1 MPKRLNPLH
10 VYRFLPKT
18 NCGEC
23 GEKSCM
29 AFASRL
35 IEREVSIEKCT
46 PLFEEKKHASKLRE
60 LLTLLRPAVKVVVF
74 GVPPNQIRIGGK
86 DVVYRHEWTW
96 RFQTALM
103 IDVHDEMSDEELN
116 KRIGF
121 LNDFV
126 YVRIGKELR
135 LDGFA
140 VKCVSGSAENFAKTV
155 ARVMELTHK
164 PFILC
169 SYDSE
174 ILEEALIVSRDRK
187 PLIYAANEKNW
198 KEVASLSVKYECP
211 LVVSSPGNLEM
222 LRSLSTSIKEHY
234 NQDNIVLDP
243 GTYTSSSIIDTI
255 SVFTAIRYAAID
267 AGDLA
272 LGYPLLGVPA
282 VAWLDK
288 KKSSGEKAFMESV
301 LACSLMAR
309 YVDILILHS
318 IDVWSILPSIVWRD
332 CVYTDPRV
340 PPSVKPGL
348 YEIGK
353 PDENSPLLVTGNF
366 ALTYYL
372 VKDDVEKAKT
382 DAWLLVIDT
391 EGTSV
396 QSAVAGKKFTSDKI
410 VELIEEYNLA
420 EKVKHKSVILPGYAA
435 RLSGELEDMLKVWK
449 VFVGPRDSAGIKK
462 FLEKIWVPE
471 IFGDSKGEA

>member
-18 NCGEC
+18 NCGKC

-29 AFASRL
+29 AFASKL
-35 IEREVSIEKCT
+35 IEREAALERCT
-46 PLFEEKKHASKLRE
+46 PLHEEKKYASNLKE
-60 LLTLLRPAVKVVVF
+60 LSELLRPPVKEIVF
-74 GVPPNQIRIGGK
+74 GSPPNQVKIGGK
-86 DVVYRHEWTW
+86 DVIYRHEWTW

-103 IDVHDEMSDEELN
+103 VDLHDELSEDEL
-116 KRIGF
+116 KGRIGF
-121 LNDFV
+121 VNDFA
-126 YVRIGKELR
+126 YVRIGKELK

-140 VKCVSGSAENFAKTV
+140 IKCVSGSTEKFARTV
-155 ARVMELTHK
+155 SRVMKLTDK

-169 SYDSE
+169 SYDPE
-174 ILEEALIVSRDRK
+174 ILEEALIVSRERT
-187 PLIYAANEKNW
+187 PLIYAANKNNW
-198 KEVASLSVKYECP
+198 KEVASLSVKYKCP
-211 LVVSSPGNLEM
+211 LVVSSPGNLE
-222 LRSLSTSIKEHY
+222 LLKSLVTSIKEYFGH
-234 NQDNIVLDP
+234 DNLVLDP
-243 GTYTSSSIIDTI
+243 GTYVNSSIIDTI
-255 SVFTAIRYAAID
+255 SIFTALRYAAID
-267 AGDLA
+267 SGDSA

-288 KKSSGEKAFMESV
+288 EKSEEEKAFIEAV

-309 YVDILILHS
+309 YADILILHS
-318 IDVWSILPSIVWRD
+318 VDVWSILPSIVWRD
-332 CVYTDPRV
+332 CVYTDPRI

-353 PDENSPLLVTGNF
+353 PDKNSPLLVTGNF
-366 ALTYYL
+366 ALTYYI
-372 VKDDVEKAKT
+372 VKDDVEKARI

-420 EKVKHKSVILPGYAA
+420 EKVKHKSVVLPGYAA
-435 RLSGELEDMLKVWK
+435 RLSGELEDMLKDWK
-449 VFVGPRDSAGIKK
+449 VFVGPRDSADIKK
-462 FLEKIWVPE
+462 FLEKIWIPE
-471 IFGDSKGEA
+471 IFGKKEGEG